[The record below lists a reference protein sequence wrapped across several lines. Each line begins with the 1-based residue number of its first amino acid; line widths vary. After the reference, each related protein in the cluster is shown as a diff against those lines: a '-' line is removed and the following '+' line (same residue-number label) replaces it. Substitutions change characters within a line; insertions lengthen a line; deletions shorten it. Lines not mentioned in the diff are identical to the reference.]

1 MDNLEKI
8 LEINNLLKEKS
19 PDEIEAILSLLRW
32 DFSKEALD
40 VLENNKFDSQEKTKE
55 EKIQDYLK
63 KAKKARHDYP
73 FLRPLVNEKSTK
85 ARDLYKT
92 FWSIWVNKPSNSS
105 SLDLEDNE
113 YGYERHFDNHLTNY
127 KIWLWKKLFLSK
139 DFIDE
144 KSVED
149 IDNIALHYLDRAINH
164 VNIFYSN
171 FTPETRTLLKSQY
184 FEQIHNWEGKK
195 TIFGLIKFFKQLK
208 NREYILKREFQN
220 NKRGWINYENVFKEL
235 NIAFWEIQRILALCL
250 LYIDREKNQNYQH
263 TPEDIDYIVKK
274 LEKVTSNTILN
285 DWTINP
291 ESPLYHITNSWNY
304 YWNKNQDWIYEIN
317 EENIEGSRLVK
328 LESFDFVG
336 RIRPYEKT
344 KSKVSAYHIL
354 SRMKKL
360 PYSSVDKVIR
370 KNLTTFNQIMDNKWF
385 MIVVKNFEEWKK
397 LIKIL
402 ENEIWTWETS
412 YIEEVVFMNKDWNKN
427 TNSHYNC
434 LKATMKIP
442 YKGKLIKQFF
452 EMLEQH
458 FKSNAW
464 LMMKIRELKKACEEK
479 NWDSIDYKQVEK
491 LIWDEISNSK
501 LLRETYTNLKNKFRK
516 KEYNIE
522 IEIQIF
528 DIQNYFKAE
537 VDEESPAY
545 HGHYKKRQVLDAL
558 MYNCPIWIYPEESIK
573 TAAWELIN

>member
-1 MDNLEKI
+1 MDNLEQI
-8 LEINNLLKEKS
+8 FEINTLLKQKS
-19 PDEIEAILSLLRW
+19 PDEIQAILSVLNW
-32 DFSKEALD
+32 DLSKE
-40 VLENNKFDSQEKTKE
+40 VLSILESWKVEQKSKD
-55 EKIQDYLK
+55 EKIDEYYNKSK
-63 KAKKARHDYP
+63 KAIHNYP
-73 FLRPLVNEKSTK
+73 FLRPLIDEQTWKI
-85 ARDLYKT
+85 RDLYKT
-92 FWSIWVNKPSNSS
+92 FWSIWVNKKTNSS

-149 IDNIALHYLDRAINH
+149 IDNIALHFLDRAITH

-171 FTPETRTLLKSQY
+171 FSPETRNLLKSQY

-195 TIFGLIKFFKQLK
+195 TIFGLIKFLKQLK
-208 NREYILKREFQN
+208 NREYILKREYN
-220 NKRGWINYENVFKEL
+220 KNKRDWINYENVFREL
-235 NIAFWEIQRILALCL
+235 KIAFWEIQRILALTL

-274 LEKVTSNTILN
+274 LEKVTTNTILN

-304 YWNKNQDWIYEIN
+304 YWNKNENWEYEIN
-317 EENIEGSRLVK
+317 ETPSENSKLVK
-328 LESFDFVG
+328 FEWFNFIW
-336 RIRPYEKT
+336 RIRPYEKDKT
-344 KSKVSAYHIL
+344 QVNAYHIL

-412 YIEEVVFMNKDWNKN
+412 YIEEVVYMNKDWNKN
-427 TNSHYNC
+427 TNSDYNC
-434 LKATMKIP
+434 LKATMKVP
-442 YKGKLIKQFF
+442 YKWKLIKKFF
-452 EMLEQH
+452 EKLEEH

-464 LMMKIRELKKACEEK
+464 LMIKIRELKKACEAK
-479 NWDSIDYKQVEK
+479 NPWNIDYKLVEE
-491 LIWDEISNSK
+491 LIWNEIQNSK
-501 LLRETYTNLKNKFRK
+501 ELREIYNNLKNKFRK

-545 HGHYKKRQVLDAL
+545 HWHYKKRQVLDAL
-558 MYNCPIWIYPEESIK
+558 MYNCPASIYPEDSIK
-573 TAAWELIN
+573 AAANELIN